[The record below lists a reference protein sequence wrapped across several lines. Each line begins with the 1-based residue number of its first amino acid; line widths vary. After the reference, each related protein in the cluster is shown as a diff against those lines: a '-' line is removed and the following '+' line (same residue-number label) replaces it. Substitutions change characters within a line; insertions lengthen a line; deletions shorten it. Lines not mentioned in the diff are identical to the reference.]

1 MNRFKF
7 NVKMFELAE
16 VVKDISYDCT
26 CIDDLIELTNYWNRI
41 NVLYSANEI
50 KLDNCRVELNRLKLE
65 NEMLRRTVE
74 DLVNDVEI
82 WHN

>member
-7 NVKMFELAE
+7 NVKMFELTD

-26 CIDDLIELTNYWNRI
+26 CIDDLIELANYLNRI

-50 KLDNCRVELNRLKLE
+50 KLDNCRVELNSLKLE

-74 DLVNDVEI
+74 DLVNDVEV